1 MSNFTQTELE
11 QALLQCE
18 SEPIHQIGQIQPHG
32 VMLVLSPDSQ
42 RIIIQA
48 SSNFHVLFDVP
59 FADVCG
65 KRLTEL
71 IADSEVEKIERLIK
85 NANDKNS
92 PSGMLSVKFL
102 QKVLN
107 LQVRVFVSGGAYVL
121 ELINDESSKQGNQWD
136 SLMSPLQNA
145 MQTLKIE
152 TDVYRELNLVASVV
166 GELTG
171 FDRVMIYRFD
181 SNWEG
186 EVIAECKRDSVHSY
200 LGTRFPASDIPPQAR
215 RLYTTNPVRQIADTN
230 AKPVPVLP
238 GLNPVTGQPLDL
250 SNSLL
255 RSLSPVHIEYLHNMG
270 VQASLSISLLQN
282 GRLWGLIACH
292 HMTPKFLTNSFLE
305 TAAIISQLISAKL
318 ALIDIQEQ
326 QNMGLEASRI
336 IGELL
341 KKITADSVSSIM
353 RLLLPELMA
362 LLNSTGIIGVVE
374 GKQYVNGDVPEP
386 AQVFE
391 LLSWLGTQSSTE
403 SFSSDYLSRDFS
415 AAAAYPEIASG
426 VLVAPLTPDMRNSI
440 IWLRKEKLRTVNWAG
455 KPEKIFLNDPAGIRL
470 SPRKSFESW
479 TELWRGRCTA
489 WSQAECKTA
498 QSAALAITQG
508 LAQKKLLEQAQ
519 ADRIRADQ
527 QLKQANQIMEIFEN
541 SPIAVHI
548 ADLSTTH
555 IVFSNQRYA
564 ELVGSKSFK
573 VIGSNLKDYFG
584 NQEDYDEV
592 IDKVRQGEQISDRLI
607 ELRKPADHLNTK
619 WTLTSF
625 LQIEF
630 QNTPS
635 VLGWYYDISDRKH
648 AEDELRVAAAT
659 FESQDAVMITDANA
673 NIIKVNRAF
682 TTVTGFTP
690 DDVLG
695 KNPRIMKSGLHSN
708 QFYIDMFAKI
718 SKDGSWEGEIWDKKK
733 DGNIYPRWVTITA
746 LKDERDNI
754 SQYVAIFNDI
764 TERKKNDELI
774 RNLAFY
780 DALTQ
785 LPNRRMLLDRLKQAM
800 LNNKRSRVYGAL
812 MFLDLDNFKPLNDNH
827 GHSMGD
833 LLLIEVASRLRD
845 SMREAD
851 TVARFG
857 GDEFVV
863 ILNELDQDK
872 AKSTQQAHI
881 VADKIRKVLSE
892 PYQLTIK
899 NEGKADT
906 VVEHHSSTSIGVV
919 LFNEL
924 EGSVDEVLQWAD
936 LAMYRAKDSGRN
948 SIRFYA

>member
-1 MSNFTQTELE
+1 MSTFIQSELE
-11 QALLQCE
+11 QALLHCE
-18 SEPIHQIGQIQPHG
+18 SEPIHQLGQIQPHG

-42 RIIIQA
+42 HTIVQA
-48 SSNFHVLFDVP
+48 SSNFPEMFELP
-59 FADVCG
+59 FAEVCG
-65 KRLTEL
+65 KRLADLIPFSEL
-71 IADSEVEKIERLIK
+71 AKIERLIK
-85 NANDKNS
+85 KANDKSS
-92 PSGMLSVKFL
+92 PSGMLSVQFRQEIHTL
-102 QKVLN
+102 QI
-107 LQVRVFVSGGAYVL
+107 RVFVSGGMYVL
-121 ELINDESSKQGNQWD
+121 ELVNDGSFQNGNQWD
-136 SLMSPLQNA
+136 SLMLPLQNA
-145 MQTLKIE
+145 MQTLNIE
-152 TDVYRELNLVASVV
+152 TDAYGNLNLVASVV
-166 GELTG
+166 RELTE

-186 EVIAECKRDSVHSY
+186 EVIAESKRDSVHSY
-200 LGTRFPASDIPPQAR
+200 LGIRFPASDIPPQAR
-215 RLYTTNPVRQIADTN
+215 RLYTTNPVRQVADTN

-238 GLNPVTGQPLDL
+238 ALNPITRQPLDL
-250 SNSLL
+250 SNSTL

-292 HMTPKFLTNSFLE
+292 HMTPKRLTHSFQE

-336 IGELL
+336 IGDLL
-341 KKITADSVSSIM
+341 KNITADSVSALM
-353 RLLLPELMA
+353 RHLLPELLV
-362 LLNSTGIIGVVE
+362 LLNATGIIGVVE

-391 LLSWLGTQSSTE
+391 LLSWLASQPSTE
-403 SFSSDYLSRDFS
+403 SFSSDYLSLDFS
-415 AAAAYPEIASG
+415 PAAAYPEIASG
-426 VLVAPLTPDMRNSI
+426 VLASPVSSDMRNCI
-440 IWLRKEKLRTVNWAG
+440 VWLRKEKLRTVNWAG
-455 KPEKIFLNDPAGIRL
+455 KPEKIFQNDPAGIRL
-470 SPRKSFESW
+470 SPRKSFENW
-479 TELWRGRCTA
+479 TELWQGRSTA
-489 WSQAECKTA
+489 WSHAESKTA
-498 QSAALAITQG
+498 QSVALAITQG

-527 QLKQANQIMEIFEN
+527 QLRQADQIMEIFEN

-548 ADLSTTH
+548 ADLSTSH
-555 IVFSNQRYA
+555 IVFANQRYA

-573 VIGSNLKDYFG
+573 VIGSNLKDYFE
-584 NQEDYDEV
+584 NQMDCDE
-592 IDKVRQGEQISDRLI
+592 IIAKIRQGESISDRLI
-607 ELRKPADHLNTK
+607 ELRKPADYLRTK

-648 AEDELRVAAAT
+648 AEDELRIAAAT
-659 FESQDAVMITDANA
+659 FESQEAIMITDANA

-682 TTVTGFTP
+682 TTVTGFTA
-690 DDVLG
+690 DEVLG
-695 KNPRIMKSGLHSN
+695 KNPRIMKSGLHST
-708 QFYIDMFAKI
+708 QFYTDMFEKLSNHGA
-718 SKDGSWEGEIWDKKK
+718 WEGEVWDKKK
-733 DGNIYPRWVTITA
+733 DGNVYPRWVTITA
-746 LKDERDNI
+746 LKDERDNV

-764 TERKKNDELI
+764 TERKKNEELI

-785 LPNRRMLLDRLKQAM
+785 LPNRRMLFDRLKQAM
-800 LNNKRSRVYGAL
+800 LSNKRSRIYGAL

-827 GHSMGD
+827 GHNVGD

-892 PYQLTIK
+892 PYQLTLK
-899 NEGKADT
+899 HEGKADT
-906 VVEHHSSTSIGVV
+906 VVIHQCSTSIGVV

-924 EGSVDEVLQWAD
+924 ESSVDEVIQWAD